1 MFAGGILVAALIGV
15 MPRVES
21 AYRDIALVSIVLFGF
36 LGIAGLGIALAQWI
50 DDLVLKQH
58 DRPWHRLP
66 KIIFIAAGV
75 VVPVPLYLLGAID
88 LVDLCLSL
96 LAIGLF
102 IGFRA
107 GTAIAL
113 WRQMHE

>member
-1 MFAGGILVAALIGV
+1 MTWFANNVT
-15 MPRVES
+15 
-21 AYRDIALVSIVLFGF
+21 D
-36 LGIAGLGIALAQWI
+36 
-50 DDLVLKQH
+50 
-58 DRPWHRLP
+58 
-66 KIIFIAAGV
+66 
-75 VVPVPLYLLGAID
+75 PVPLYLLGAID
-88 LVDLCLSL
+88 LVDLCLTL